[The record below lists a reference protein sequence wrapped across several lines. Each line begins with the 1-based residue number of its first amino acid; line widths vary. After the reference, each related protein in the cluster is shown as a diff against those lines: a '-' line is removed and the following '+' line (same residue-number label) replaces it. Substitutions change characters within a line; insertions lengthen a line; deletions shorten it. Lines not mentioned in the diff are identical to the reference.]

1 MNLPKRRP
9 FRRLPIPTFP
19 HEVVNLSG
27 AVSRLREAAFV
38 TVVAVV
44 MAAVVDD
51 LFIRE
56 SLERLLPSDGEHLPQ
71 RDAKRPDVALGRE
84 FALQHRNDSFE

>member
-1 MNLPKRRP
+1 M
-9 FRRLPIPTFP
+9 
-19 HEVVNLSG
+19 
-27 AVSRLREAAFV
+27 

-56 SLERLLPSDGEHLPQ
+56 SLEWLLPSNGEHLPQ
-71 RDAKRPDVALGRE
+71 RDSERPDVALGRE
-84 FALQHRNDSFE
+84 FALQHRNEKF